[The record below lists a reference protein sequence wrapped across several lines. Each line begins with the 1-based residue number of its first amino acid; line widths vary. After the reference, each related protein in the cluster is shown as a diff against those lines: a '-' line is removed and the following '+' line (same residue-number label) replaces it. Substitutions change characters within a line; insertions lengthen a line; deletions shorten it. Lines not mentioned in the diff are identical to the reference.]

1 MRDWCRAAFRGD
13 RHRPKPGDY
22 DPLWLRLGLRMQ
34 LIDSRAGWV
43 VSNPILDQVLR
54 RSPGIDPSLP
64 GIGWL
69 REVYRSHKHRCLVT
83 LDGTRGLIEKKIAA
97 LSAIDEAPVP
107 DAPTEVSQPECPQQA
122 LFSAEDAA

>member
-54 RSPGIDPSLP
+54 RNPGTDPSLP

-69 REVYRSHKHRCLVT
+69 REVYRSHKQRSLVT
-83 LDGTRGLIEKKIAA
+83 LDGTRGLIEERIAA
-97 LSAIDEAPVP
+97 LRAIDEVPVTDAAPK
-107 DAPTEVSQPECPQQA
+107 VSPPEFPQQT
-122 LFSAEDAA
+122 LFGAEGSA